1 MKKRVVDLR
10 GNGPI
15 LDIVSYGHAG
25 PTSLTT
31 SADRTRGFLAGLA
44 QHDIRPDEAS
54 VVPGGFSRQGGY
66 RDMLRML
73 DAGIHPECVFAVTDV
88 MAVGAMTAMRERGL
102 TPGVDIAVAGFDDIE
117 MLQDVVPSLT
127 TVSLPLRELG
137 ERSLELALAEA
148 PVEQQ
153 PIRGEVTLRDS
164 TPQRA

>member
-1 MKKRVVDLR
+1 M
-10 GNGPI
+10 
-15 LDIVSYGHAG
+15 
-25 PTSLTT
+25 
-31 SADRTRGFLAGLA
+31 
-44 QHDIRPDEAS
+44 QHDILIVDDDPAILATVAEILHDEGYS
-54 VVPGGFSRQGGY
+54 VRTAGNGMEGLAALEQQLPALVLLDMRMPVLDGWGFVQ
-66 RDMLRML
+66 
-73 DAGIHPECVFAVTDV
+73 
-88 MAVGAMTAMRERGL
+88 AMRERGL

-164 TPQRA
+164 TPRRG